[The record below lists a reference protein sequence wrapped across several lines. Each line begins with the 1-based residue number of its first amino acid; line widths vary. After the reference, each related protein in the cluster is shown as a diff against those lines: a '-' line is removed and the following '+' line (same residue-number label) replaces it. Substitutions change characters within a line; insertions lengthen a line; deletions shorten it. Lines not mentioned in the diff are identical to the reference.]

1 MLEATLAE
9 TLADTL
15 EAILAATLKET
26 LEETFEETLEEIL
39 VEAALPQTV
48 FWLTTAADAVD
59 AAPRA
64 IRRVGPVRC
73 MLIMLSHPKYVI
85 RFGER
90 RLF

>member
-1 MLEATLAE
+1 MLEATLAD

-15 EAILAATLKET
+15 DDMLAATLEET
-26 LEETFEETLEEIL
+26 LEETFEEMLEEIL

-64 IRRVGPVRC
+64 RIRVGPAICILKLQCHRD
-73 MLIMLSHPKYVI
+73 PE
-85 RFGER
+85 G
-90 RLF
+90 